1 MGCHA
6 FFFSHKKCLFEQL
19 LRLLQHKRKKAAA
32 RTHVQATAG
41 CTTSSATMTLFG
53 YDLHCKDGL
62 DLQPGV
68 AQFLGTVLSAVA
80 DEVAKATSAT
90 AAAAENTGYRWGDTT
105 LVNRL
110 VDSCRGQCFES
121 DLAMD
126 IDHFLSGEVQK
137 LQPNNGAVLLHSG
150 FNCDRV
156 EGQSE
161 FVPYLYDEP
170 LGGHVF
176 RVFVHRHDQV
186 RARDSNLK

>member
-1 MGCHA
+1 M
-6 FFFSHKKCLFEQL
+6 
-19 LRLLQHKRKKAAA
+19 
-32 RTHVQATAG
+32 
-41 CTTSSATMTLFG
+41 LFG
-53 YDLHCKDGL
+53 YDLHCKEGL

-90 AAAAENTGYRWGDTT
+90 AAAAKNTGYRRGGTT

-110 VDSCRGQCFES
+110 DSGWGPCFES
-121 DLAMD
+121 DLAMG
-126 IDHFLSGEVQK
+126 IEHFLSGEVHK
-137 LQPNNGAVLLHSG
+137 LQPNNGAAPLLHSG
-150 FNCDRV
+150 FECDRV

-161 FVPYLYDEP
+161 FVAYLYDEL
-170 LGGHVF
+170 LGWHVF